1 MIRRFA
7 AVLLIAGFGAACDA
21 ADRGDVVEQDTI
33 IQTVPGQDTLM
44 IERTVTEDTL
54 QMPDRDT
61 VVADTARRDTVPR

>member
-1 MIRRFA
+1 
-7 AVLLIAGFGAACDA
+7 LIAGFGAACDA

-33 IQTVPGQDTLM
+33 IQTFPGQDTLT

-61 VVADTARRDTVPR
+61 VRADTVRQDTVPR